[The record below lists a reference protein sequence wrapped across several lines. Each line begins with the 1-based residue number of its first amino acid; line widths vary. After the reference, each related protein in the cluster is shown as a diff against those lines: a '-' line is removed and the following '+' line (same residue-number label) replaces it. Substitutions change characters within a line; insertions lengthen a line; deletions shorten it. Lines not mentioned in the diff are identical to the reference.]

1 VVEESATVAALQQR
15 GWTVIAGEH
24 WRLRAGPAVR
34 ITTSTLRDE
43 ESQALANDLADIL
56 ARRRGAYTA

>member
-1 VVEESATVAALQQR
+1 
-15 GWTVIAGEH
+15 
-24 WRLRAGPAVR
+24 VR

-43 ESQALANDLADIL
+43 ESQALANNLADIL